1 MIRRLCYSTVI
12 LFLAFL
18 AATQA
23 FAEPWRFDGVERI
36 VAMSDIHG
44 AYDHFTAALKSAGVV
59 DDGLS
64 WAGGKTHLVIVG
76 DMLDRG
82 PQSRDVMDLLMR
94 LEGEAADAGGM
105 VHVLIGNHEAMNL
118 VGDLRYVSQGQYA
131 AFAQDERPEDRERWK
146 AAYVAKRGT
155 EGKSPEEVA
164 EEFDRQFPIG
174 FFGKWRAFGS
184 TGKYGSWLLSKPI
197 IVVIDG
203 TAFVHGGLSP
213 MIARLGL
220 DGVNGRLHS
229 ELVDYVHGL
238 ETLIEAG
245 VLLPTDNFYRQPK
258 LLANYTPGLDA
269 DIKVVNA
276 AAALPRLYDSDVHAI
291 DGPLWYRGNVA
302 CSVLIESDKLEP
314 VLEAIDAK
322 RVVIGHTPT
331 VNRHILERMHD
342 EIIEIDT
349 GMLSSYY
356 NGSGNALVIE
366 GDQITAVNEASP
378 EGVAPM
384 AQPRQVGR
392 RPGGFLEADRLAELL
407 AHGDIV
413 SNTRDESGEQIVSV
427 SDGERKVD
435 GVFTKRTGRG
445 FYPEIAAYRLDRML
459 ALGMVPVTVRRS
471 VDGVDG
477 ALRFRPIGTMD
488 EVQRH
493 EKGAGGDAQCPLQE
507 QWDAMFVFDALIY
520 NEGRYATTIRYSP
533 DTWNLI
539 LVGHDKAFSTR
550 GGRPPQ
556 LESQQLALG
565 ERWREALSSLTDD
578 KLTVRLGEV
587 LDARRLR
594 ALEKRRDELLE
605 SP

>member
-1 MIRRLCYSTVI
+1 MIRRSILTTLV
-12 LFLAFL
+12 LFLASL
-18 AATQA
+18 AAAQA
-23 FAEPWRFDGVERI
+23 DAEQWRFDGVPRI

-44 AYDHFTAALKSAGVV
+44 AYDHFTATLKSAGVV
-59 DDGLS
+59 DAEPS

-82 PQSRDVMDLLMR
+82 PRSRDVMDLLMR

-105 VHVLIGNHEAMNL
+105 VHVLLGNHEAMNL
-118 VGDLRYVSQGQYA
+118 VGDLRYVSPEEYA

-146 AAYVAKRGT
+146 AAYVAGRGA
-155 EGKSPEEVA
+155 EGMNPDELDA
-164 EEFDRQFPIG
+164 DFDRQFPAG

-184 TGKYGSWLLSKPI
+184 TGKYGSWLLGKPI

-213 MIARLGL
+213 AVAQLGL

-229 ELVDYVHGL
+229 DLAEYVHQL
-238 ETLIEAG
+238 EILIGAG

-258 LLANYTPGLDA
+258 LLANFAPGLDA

-276 AAALPRLYDSDVHAI
+276 AAALPRLYDSEVHAI
-291 DGPLWYRGNVA
+291 DGPLWYRGNVS
-302 CSVLIESDKLEP
+302 CSVLIEADKLDP
-314 VLEAIDAK
+314 VLAAIDAK

-366 GDQITAVNEASP
+366 GDSITAVNEADSA
-378 EGVAPM
+378 GVPPM
-384 AQPRQVGR
+384 PQPRQVGR
-392 RPGGFLEADRLAELL
+392 RPGGFLDADRVADLL
-407 AHGDIV
+407 EHGDIV
-413 SNTRDESGEQIVSV
+413 SSKRDDSGDQIVSV
-427 SDGERKVD
+427 SDGERTID
-435 GVFTKRTGRG
+435 GIFTKRIGRG
-445 FYPEIAAYRLDRML
+445 FYPDIAAYRLDRML
-459 ALGMVPVTVRRS
+459 ALGMVPVTVRRN
-471 VDGVDG
+471 VNGVDG
-477 ALRFRPIGTMD
+477 SLQFRPVGAMD
-488 EVQRH
+488 EVERH
-493 EKGAGGDAQCPLQE
+493 ERGDGGDAQCPLQQ
-507 QWDAMFVFDALIY
+507 QWEAMFVFDALIY

-533 DTWNLI
+533 DNWQLV
-539 LVGHDKAFSTR
+539 LVGHDRSFSTS

-565 ERWREALSSLTDD
+565 KRWRESLASLTDD
-578 KLTVRLGEV
+578 KLTVRLGDV

-594 ALEKRRDELLE
+594 ALEKRRDELLDV
-605 SP
+605 P